1 MSLTTAS
8 ICISNYLG
16 VPTELMNIITQYAA
30 TNDDKWVPHFDT
42 AGTLHKKIN
51 GHAFTRLSKIYEMRV
66 YSSVYYHVLVLND
79 VIRCQSSTR
88 VIYVDEHT
96 STLYTKSEIY
106 PGVFDYYT
114 ITYDPSSLHEQC
126 TPLNILN
133 GTPLGVPSRTSM
145 ATLPTNELKKAGIAD
160 ACPILN
166 LRRCKSGSIYMS
178 GFTQSQAVTSF
189 HMHGN
194 EMYVSII
201 DEDDQEDEYDDYDDF

>member
-51 GHAFTRLSKIYEMRV
+51 GHAFARLSKIYEMRV
-66 YSSVYYHVLVLND
+66 YSSFYSHVLVLNG
-79 VIRCQSSTR
+79 VISCRSFTR
-88 VIYVDEHT
+88 VIYVDDST
-96 STLYTKSEIY
+96 RTLYTKSEIY

-114 ITYDPSSLHEQC
+114 ITYDSSSLHEQF
-126 TPLNILN
+126 
-133 GTPLGVPSRTSM
+133 
-145 ATLPTNELKKAGIAD
+145 
-160 ACPILN
+160 
-166 LRRCKSGSIYMS
+166 KSGSIYMS